1 MIRCT
6 FGAHDLMALRQG
18 SKKISSWS
26 TSLSMPRLAAAAELI
41 SKSNVVS
48 LLEMPP
54 SLIFVVVTAL
64 SSLSPVML
72 RVYSDYS
79 TWQNDGALVEANDH
93 CG

>member
-6 FGAHDLMALRQG
+6 FVAHDLMALRQG

-26 TSLSMPRLAAAAELI
+26 TRLSMPRLAAAA
-41 SKSNVVS
+41 KSNVVS

-54 SLIFVVVTAL
+54 SLIFVMVTAL

-79 TWQNDGALVEANDH
+79 TWQNDGVLVEANDH